1 MTTEIIPRGT
11 PSAFYVNREDYLQVT
26 KQPESFRSHHKFLM
40 ALNRFV
46 WVIGIEQEN
55 RLVRRSEKEHG
66 IKTFFS
72 DEELSFVDAH

>member
-11 PSAFYVNREDYLQVT
+11 PSAFYVNRADYLQVT
-26 KQPESFRSHHKFLM
+26 KQPESFSSHHKFLM

-46 WVIGIEQEN
+46 WVIGTEKEN

-72 DEELSFVDAH
+72 DEELSSVDAH

>member
-46 WVIGIEQEN
+46 WVIGTGQEN

-72 DEELSFVDAH
+72 DDEWDSY